1 MILLDNSC
9 KVLKYATKLAGTL
22 GTPEYSK
29 YSRPSKK
36 EVEILRNTQVYF
48 SSEMGLEEEIEKR
61 ERKLQSL
68 LRETCMT
75 EAEGEIP
82 LNAEHI
88 YLESWVVCS
97 ARSYLL
103 LG

>member
-1 MILLDNSC
+1 
-9 KVLKYATKLAGTL
+9 
-22 GTPEYSK
+22 
-29 YSRPSKK
+29 
-36 EVEILRNTQVYF
+36 
-48 SSEMGLEEEIEKR
+48 MGLEEEIEKR

-68 LRETCMT
+68 LRETFMT

-97 ARSYLL
+97 ARSYLS

>member
-1 MILLDNSC
+1 
-9 KVLKYATKLAGTL
+9 
-22 GTPEYSK
+22 
-29 YSRPSKK
+29 
-36 EVEILRNTQVYF
+36 
-48 SSEMGLEEEIEKR
+48 MGLKEEIEKR

-68 LRETCMT
+68 LRETFMT

-88 YLESWVVCS
+88 YLESWKVGS
-97 ARSYLL
+97 ARSYLS

>member
-1 MILLDNSC
+1 MVSMSWPLYGNHCPSVGERLDNSC

-48 SSEMGLEEEIEKR
+48 SGKNTIH
-61 ERKLQSL
+61 
-68 LRETCMT
+68 
-75 EAEGEIP
+75 APNGD
-82 LNAEHI
+82 
-88 YLESWVVCS
+88 
-97 ARSYLL
+97 
-103 LG
+103 